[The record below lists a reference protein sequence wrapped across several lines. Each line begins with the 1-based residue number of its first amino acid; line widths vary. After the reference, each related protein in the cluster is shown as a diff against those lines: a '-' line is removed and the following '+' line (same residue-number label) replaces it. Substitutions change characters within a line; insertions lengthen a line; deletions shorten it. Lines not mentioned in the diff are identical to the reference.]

1 MRDNARR
8 IRIVALKNDM
18 RWERISVVS
27 ETSIGA
33 GEPIQTDVLV
43 IGAGIG
49 GIYAVHRCLEE
60 GLGVVCLEAGSQV
73 GGVWHHNRY
82 PGARVDIESFDY
94 CFHFSPEIYRD
105 WQWSERYAAQPELLR
120 YLQYVA
126 DRTGAIDHIRFNAR
140 VVAADWK
147 PADAEW
153 HVRTDTG
160 TSYRARF
167 VMMATGNLSAPRP
180 PVFEG
185 MASFR
190 GQIIETSSWPEAG
203 VDWRGKRVA
212 IVGTGSSGV
221 QAIPV
226 IAQDAAKLT
235 VFQRTANYSVPA
247 RNGPTLTERHEAVS
261 ADVPAER
268 TRMMDSYAG
277 INALIRELHPS
288 TDFTPVEQQELLERQ
303 WQEGGQGMMAVF
315 ADQQTNPDAAELVSE
330 FVRSKIRE
338 IVKDPATAEKL
349 CPKGFPIGVRRL
361 GVDTDYYDTFNR
373 DNVELVDVK
382 QDPIVRITPDGIET
396 ASGEHPVDILIFALG
411 FKAFTGAIDRAGI
424 RNAKGEAPTDRWK
437 QGPRTLLGLMIAGF
451 PNLFMVSGPG
461 SPSVLVNLMVMNEY
475 SIDWIV
481 DCIKWL
487 DARGART
494 IEPTLE
500 AEAAWV
506 GEVAK
511 TAGHRLAARIPN
523 WMTHQGADGSRAFIP
538 YASGLK
544 AYRVHAEASAQND
557 YAGFEYR

>member
-1 MRDNARR
+1 M
-8 IRIVALKNDM
+8 
-18 RWERISVVS
+18 VS
-27 ETSIGA
+27 ETSIGG
-33 GEPIQTDVLV
+33 GEPIQTEVLV

-60 GLGVVCLEAGSQV
+60 GLGVVCLEAASHV

-105 WQWSERYAAQPELLR
+105 WQWSERYAAQPELFR
-120 YLQYVA
+120 YLEYVA

-140 VVAADWK
+140 VVAANWK

-167 VMMATGNLSAPRP
+167 VLMATGNLSAPRP
-180 PVFEG
+180 PAFEG
-185 MASFR
+185 MESFR
-190 GQIIETSSWPEAG
+190 GQIIETSSWPGAG
-203 VDWRGKRVA
+203 VDWRGKRVG
-212 IVGTGSSGV
+212 IIGTGSSGV

-226 IAQDAAKLT
+226 IAKDAAKLT

-247 RNGPTLTERHEAVS
+247 QNGPMQADRHQAVID
-261 ADVPAER
+261 DVLAER
-268 TRMMDSYAG
+268 ARMMDSYAG
-277 INALIRELHPS
+277 INALIREVRPS
-288 TDFTPVEQQELLERQ
+288 TDYSPEEQQAALERQ

-315 ADQQTNPDAAELVSE
+315 ADQQTNPVAAELVSE
-330 FVRSKIRE
+330 FVRSKIRQ
-338 IVKDPATAEKL
+338 IVRDPITAETL

-382 QDPIVRITPDGIET
+382 ADPIVRITPNGVET

-411 FKAFTGAIDRAGI
+411 FDAFTGAIDRAGI
-424 RNAKGEAPTDRWK
+424 RNEKGEAPTDRWRR
-437 QGPRTLLGLMIAGF
+437 GPRTLLGLMIAGF

-461 SPSVLVNLMVMNEY
+461 SPSVLVNLMLMNEY

-487 DARGART
+487 DAKGART
-494 IEPTLE
+494 IEATVE
-500 AEAAWV
+500 AEDAWV
-506 GEVAK
+506 EEVAK
-511 TAGHRLAARIPN
+511 TASHRLAARIPN
-523 WMTHQGADGSRAFIP
+523 WMTHQGEDGSRAFIP
-538 YASGLK
+538 YAAGLK
-544 AYRVHAEASAQND
+544 AYRVHAEGCVNAG
-557 YAGFEYR
+557 YAGFRTSR

>member
-1 MRDNARR
+1 M
-8 IRIVALKNDM
+8 
-18 RWERISVVS
+18 VS
-27 ETSIGA
+27 EMI
-33 GEPIQTDVLV
+33 ETDVLV

-60 GLGVVCLEAGSQV
+60 NMGVVCLEAGSQV

-105 WQWSERYAAQPELLR
+105 WIWSERYAAQPELLS
-120 YLQYVA
+120 YLAYVA
-126 DRTGAIDHIRFNAR
+126 DRTGAIEHIRFNAR

-147 PADAEW
+147 PATAEW
-153 HVRTDTG
+153 HVRTDSG

-185 MASFR
+185 MDSFR
-190 GQIIETSSWPEAG
+190 GQIIKTSSWPEAG
-203 VDWRGKRVA
+203 VDWRGKRVG
-212 IVGTGSSGV
+212 IIGTGSSGV

-226 IAQDAAKLT
+226 IAEGAAKLT

-247 RNGPTLTERHEAVS
+247 QNGPMQADKHKAVTD
-261 ADVPAER
+261 DVLAER
-268 TRMMDSYAG
+268 ARMMDSYAG
-277 INALIRELHPS
+277 INQLIRDVRPS
-288 TDFTPVEQQELLERQ
+288 TDFTPAEQQALLEQQ
-303 WQEGGQGMMAVF
+303 WQEGGQGMMVVF

-330 FVRSKIRE
+330 FVRSKIRM

-361 GVDTDYYDTFNR
+361 CVDTDYYETFNR
-373 DNVELVDVK
+373 PNVELVDVK
-382 QDPIVRITPDGIET
+382 QDPILRLTPDGIET

-411 FKAFTGAIDRAGI
+411 FEAFTGALDRAGI
-424 RNAKGEAPTDRWK
+424 RNEKGESPTDRWK

-461 SPSVLVNLMVMNEY
+461 SPSVLVNLMAMNEY

-487 DARGART
+487 DAKGAKT
-494 IEPTLE
+494 IEPTPE
-500 AEAAWV
+500 AEDAWV

-538 YASGLK
+538 YAAGLK
-544 AYRVHAEASAQND
+544 AYRVHAEGSARNG
-557 YAGFEYR
+557 YAGFEWR